1 MGSHTVPTACFSSAS
16 IGASE
21 APLIGAVVGGEEW
34 TRRTHLP
41 LSFFRHLF
49 ILCIVPVLFLECTRT
64 HEPSKKTK
72 KNTRTALY

>member
-1 MGSHTVPTACFSSAS
+1 MGSHTVPTVCFSSAS

-41 LSFFRHLF
+41 LAFFRHRF
-49 ILCIVPVLFLECTRT
+49 ILCIVPVLFLECYTNART
-64 HEPSKKTK
+64 LK
-72 KNTRTALY
+72 KN